1 MWYEQSPRAEG
12 SFCRSLRALTA
23 AVFGLTSSGAAA
35 AARDHD
41 PSLRRT
47 SDRALFQV
55 HISSD
60 FLPIP
65 IRRIHTWT
73 VRVSNQDGRPIEG
86 ASIEIAGGTPAH
98 HHGLPTRPR
107 VTATGSPGV
116 YKITGVRFPMTG
128 RWILNLAI
136 HTLDGRSDTVTF
148 KVIL

>member
-1 MWYEQSPRAEG
+1 MWHEEFPGAEG
-12 SFCRSLRALTA
+12 SFCQSLRALAIA
-23 AVFGLTSSGAAA
+23 AFGLTPSGAAV

-60 FLPIP
+60 TLPIP
-65 IRRIHTWT
+65 IRRIHAWT
-73 VRVSNQDGRPIEG
+73 VKVSDQDGRSVEG
-86 ASIEIAGGTPAH
+86 ASIEISGGRPVH

-107 VTATGSPGV
+107 VAATGTPGV

-128 RWILNLAI
+128 RWILNLGI
-136 HTLDGRSDTVTF
+136 KTPDGRSDTVTF
-148 KVIL
+148 KVII